1 MISPAL
7 SKLIALTAAMLLS
20 GCMATKVDLAKFRE
34 ASLKEADIMPTK
46 AQLERLRTKIV
57 VFETDDAAASH
68 IRNAG
73 LGATLSST
81 VEKELAVSGA
91 EIIDRSIANKLGDEL
106 RLAESRGTGNYQ
118 GPEVAQFAIRGKI
131 SSAEYSAKFNEAT
144 SYTDKKTGKTSTTPS
159 SYSHA
164 ANVVGNINVY
174 ELPSLRIVSSVKISG
189 RGNAND
195 PKQGANPQTGAT
207 LLRVA
212 TESAVEDSIH
222 ELKNFFAPKGYVVEK
237 RVDGDKSIFKILMG
251 RDQGVKAED
260 KVVIYSLRR
269 KTNALTGVE
278 SIEEMP
284 VAEAVVSE
292 HVSNDE
298 SWASLADKQA
308 AGKIRLGDFVKVKY
322 SEASF
327 LQKALKNALK

>member
-1 MISPAL
+1 MNKPTAR
-7 SKLIALTAAMLLS
+7 KLGALTAALMLS
-20 GCMATKVDLAKFRE
+20 GCVATKVDLAKFRE
-34 ASLKEADIMPTK
+34 SSLKEAEIMPTK

-57 VFETDDAAASH
+57 VFEADDAAANH

-73 LGATLSST
+73 LGLTLSST

-106 RLAESRGTGNYQ
+106 RLAESRGSGSYQ
-118 GPEVAQFAIRGKI
+118 GPDVAQFAIRGKI
-131 SSAEYSAKFNEAT
+131 SSAEYGAKFNEAT
-144 SYTDKKTGKTSTTPS
+144 SYTDKKTGKTSTSPS
-159 SYSHA
+159 SYSHSA
-164 ANVVGNINVY
+164 GVVGSINVY
-174 ELPSLRIVSSVKISG
+174 ELPSLRLVSSIKMNGKAS
-189 RGNAND
+189 AND
-195 PKQGANPQTGAT
+195 PKQNANVQIGAA
-207 LLRVA
+207 LLRKA
-212 TESAVEDSIH
+212 TESAVEDSSH
-222 ELKNFFAPKGYVVEK
+222 ELKNLFAPKGYVVEK
-237 RVDGDKSIFKILMG
+237 RVDGDKNIFKILMG
-251 RDQGVKAED
+251 RDQGVKTED

-278 SIEEMP
+278 SVEEVP
-284 VAEAVVSE
+284 VAEATVSE
-292 HVSNDE
+292 HISNDE